1 MSTGMLIGIGVAVVV
16 FAVVVGLYNALV
28 RGKNMVEEA
37 WNSIDVQLK
46 RRWDLV
52 PNLVET
58 VKGYAAHEKQIFE
71 DVARLRSESLT
82 ASTPGAKAAVENALT
97 QSLRSVFAVAEAYPE
112 LRASENFQDLQRNL
126 SELEEQIQ
134 MARRYYNGSVR
145 DYNILV
151 DSFPSLLVA
160 RAFAYGKMDFFELD
174 EAERA
179 VPKAAF

>member
-1 MSTGMLIGIGVAVVV
+1 MKWILLGAAALLALWFLGI
-16 FAVVVGLYNALV
+16 YNRFV
-28 RGKNMVEEA
+28 RLRNLAQEA
-37 WNSIDVQLK
+37 WSGVDVQLK

-71 DVARLRSESLT
+71 DVARLRSESLA

-134 MARRYYNGSVR
+134 MARRCYNGSVR

>member
-1 MSTGMLIGIGVAVVV
+1 MKWIVLGIVA
-16 FAVVVGLYNALV
+16 AVALWFLGIYNRFV
-28 RGKNMVEEA
+28 RLRNLAQEA
-37 WNSIDVQLK
+37 WSGVDVQLK

-52 PNLVET
+52 PNLMES

-71 DVARLRSESLT
+71 DVAKLRSESLSAT
-82 ASTPGAKAAVENALT
+82 TPSAKAAVENALT